1 MPAERLGAGLLLLVG
16 CLLPLRA
23 APADAP
29 PSPELLEWLAD
40 LDEDD
45 DPLTALDIL
54 AADSVAVPAVEATDE
69 D

>member
-1 MPAERLGAGLLLLVG
+1 MH
-16 CLLPLRA
+16 
-23 APADAP
+23 

-45 DPLTALDIL
+45 DLLTALDIL